1 MKRLVL
7 GLAVS
12 VSLAAGAQAQDAS
25 VLSQWVQL
33 TPGGGNEVR
42 VVTTAEKCPS
52 LSVDGAS
59 IAMTERA
66 PPNPSF
72 KVHLCSVTISNKAKS
87 ASVDGKTLRLF
98 HTNPQRVMVFGDT
111 GCRIKGSTIQDCND
125 PKQWPFPDIAAEA
138 AKLKPELVIHVGD
151 YLYRESPCPDGDKR
165 CAGTPYGD
173 NWPAWAADFF
183 TPAAPLLASSPWVFV
198 RGNHEDCERSG
209 LGWLRL
215 LGPQPF
221 NPVAGCAEHLA
232 LYTVPLGE
240 VELAVMDNADAPDI
254 TIDSDLRAEYE
265 ADFADLAKSKALHL
279 WLAMHRPIWGAITG
293 PFSIPMGGNR
303 TLIASLTNA
312 HALDR
317 VQLMLAGH
325 IHTFEAMNYRGSAP
339 PQIIAGFGGDN
350 LDSAPSDLSGANL
363 GGGHV
368 KDGISIG
375 GFGFLMM
382 EREKTGWRIDVY
394 KVDGTIEKVCRFAS
408 RTLTCAKD

>member
-1 MKRLVL
+1 MKRFS
-7 GLAVS
+7 LALTVS
-12 VSLAAGAQAQDAS
+12 ISLAAGAQAQDAS
-25 VLSQWVQL
+25 VISQWVQL
-33 TPGGGNEVR
+33 RPGGGNEVR
-42 VVTTAEKCPS
+42 VVTTADKCPS
-52 LSVDGAS
+52 LTVDGTTMPMS
-59 IAMTERA
+59 ERA

-72 KVHLCSVTISNKAKS
+72 KVHLCAAIISDRAKT
-87 ASVDGKTLRLF
+87 ATLNETSLALF
-98 HTNPQRVMVFGDT
+98 HANPQRVMVFGDT
-111 GCRIKGSTIQDCND
+111 GCRIKGSVIQDCND
-125 PKQWPFPDIAAEA
+125 PKQWPFPQIAAQA
-138 AKLKPELVIHVGD
+138 AKLKPDLVIHVGD

-165 CAGTPYGD
+165 CADSPYGD
-173 NWPAWAADFF
+173 TWPAWAADFF

-215 LGPQPF
+215 LGPQVF
-221 NPVAGCAEHLA
+221 NPVAGCETHLR

-240 VELAVMDNADAPDI
+240 VDLAVMDNADAPDV
-254 TIDSDLRAEYE
+254 TIDSDLRSEYE
-265 ADFADLAKSKALHL
+265 ADFADLAKSKAPHL

-303 TLIASLTNA
+303 TLIASLTDL

-350 LDSAPSDLSGANL
+350 LDSAPADLSGANL

-368 KDGISIG
+368 KDGISLG

-382 EREKTGWRIDVY
+382 EHEKTGWRIDVY
-394 KVDGTIEKVCRFAS
+394 KVDGSIEKVCHFAD
-408 RTLTCAKD
+408 RKLECAKG

>member
-72 KVHLCSVTISNKAKS
+72 KVHLCSVTISNNAKS

-312 HALDR
+312 DALDR